1 MNAGRATTVLTY
13 LRRLSGLGLVRA
25 AGDADLLE
33 RFAMRREEA
42 AFTELVRRHGPMVLG
57 VCRRV
62 LGNLDDAED
71 AFQATFLV
79 LAARPRAVGNPSG
92 LANWLYGVARRTA
105 LRAQVDAVRRFRR
118 DRLGAKPVAI
128 DPTPDAQWHELR
140 PVLDTEVAKLPTRHR
155 EAFILCCLEGLTHE
169 EAGRLLGIPGGT
181 VASRLSRAR
190 ERLRNRLVRRG
201 VTLSA
206 VTALLATHEA
216 NAAIAPELFSVLARA
231 VTARATT
238 TILAAGAVSPRV
250 AALTQGVLNAMWM
263 TKIKTVAVLVLA
275 VSAAGFGAG
284 VVFSK
289 TGQPGTVAEQSAS
302 AGANDDGAKPPEVG
316 RPTDAPRT
324 SPKPATKPVE
334 EEDKTA
340 KAKEV
345 PPASLDEAQ
354 FEVELMKAQLDAK
367 QAELIAAKEAA
378 ERAQADLVRLDQLR
392 KAAAISQ
399 AEVDTAKAQADA
411 ALAQVRIRE
420 AEMRVPEV
428 RLRQARHRLNVLRQA
443 QPAPATKPADSKDA
457 PPRTSDAREAVELM
471 EAQVAIQRARL
482 MEAKGEAEAAAMSS
496 DRLAKAAAKL
506 AGTIPEQELI
516 RADAE
521 SRTKLAQ
528 VHVRE
533 AELAEAE
540 VRLKHARRRAED
552 GGKSPGG
559 NPDAQR
565 IEELQKK
572 IDLLQK
578 ELESLKKK

>member
-1 MNAGRATTVLTY
+1 
-13 LRRLSGLGLVRA
+13 LSGLGLVRA

-118 DRLGAKPVAI
+118 DRLGAKPETT
-128 DPTPDAQWHELR
+128 DPDPEAQWHELR

-201 VTLSA
+201 VTLSV

-216 NAAIAPELFSVLARA
+216 NAAIAPELFSALARA

-263 TKIKTVAVLVLA
+263 TKLKTVAVLALV

-289 TGQPGTVAEQSAS
+289 TGFPGTVAEQSAS
-302 AGANDDGAKPPEVG
+302 ADTTDDGAKPPEVA
-316 RPTDAPRT
+316 RPADSSRT

-340 KAKEV
+340 KAKEATV
-345 PPASLDEAQ
+345 ASVEEAQ
-354 FEVELMKAQLDAK
+354 DEVDLLRARLAAK
-367 QAELIAAKEAA
+367 QAELEAAKETA
-378 ERAQADLVRLDQLR
+378 ERAEVAFKRSEELFKRGGISHEEHQASR
-392 KAAAISQ
+392 AAADSARTQ
-399 AEVDTAKAQADA
+399 ARVK
-411 ALAQVRIRE
+411 E
-420 AEMRVPEV
+420 AELREPEI
-428 RLRQARHRLNVLRQA
+428 RLRQAQRRLAALRA
-443 QPAPATKPADSKDA
+443 APRSPETKESIPMQV
-457 PPRTSDAREAVELM
+457 DAREAVELM
-471 EAQVAIQRARL
+471 QAQVAIQRARVQ
-482 MEAKGEAEAAAMSS
+482 EAQADAEGAAAAAE
-496 DRLAKAAAKL
+496 RLTRISKTAP
-506 AGTIPEQELI
+506 GTVPEQEVV
-516 RADAE
+516 RAETAAR
-521 SRTKLAQ
+521 SKTAQ
-528 VHVRE
+528 VRVRE

-540 VRLKHARRRAED
+540 VRLRHSRRRAEESS
-552 GGKSPGG
+552 KAPGA
-559 NPDAQR
+559 NLDAQR
-565 IEELQKK
+565 IDELQKK
-572 IDLLQK
+572 IEQLQK
-578 ELESLKKK
+578 ELDALKKR